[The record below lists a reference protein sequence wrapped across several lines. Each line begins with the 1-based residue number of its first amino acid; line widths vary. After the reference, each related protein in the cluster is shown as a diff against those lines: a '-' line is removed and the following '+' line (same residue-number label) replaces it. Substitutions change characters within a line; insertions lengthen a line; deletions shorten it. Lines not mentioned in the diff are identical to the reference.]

1 MTNDSTPS
9 PQGYDFFADVEGTR
23 SVAHTL
29 EASVRF
35 QTPLNA
41 LARLEQQL
49 MELPGRLQYLN
60 SRNVTYD
67 VSLGEAIGQL
77 TQRLRVAAQDARSIA
92 DRESQ
97 TLSPRVEQLWTTINA
112 NDEKIGADGYIPH
125 AEDISAA
132 LKEADSLKLRV
143 ERAEQDVQGAFN
155 EVANEMRNLLKQIA
169 QLEQT
174 GEAVKAAGWQ
184 VNSGELVLDATPAR
198 YQRKPGDLFNG
209 YLFLTTQRL
218 VFERREEVTSGVL
231 FLQRKKQV
239 SEIAWEAPLGQISD
253 VLINDNFL
261 RIAMPGQP
269 ITTFIVEGQADKWLK
284 AILAKV
290 PAKS

>member
-1 MTNDSTPS
+1 MTNDSTPR

-49 MELPGRLQYLN
+49 IELPGRLQYLN

-77 TQRLRVAAQDARSIA
+77 TQRLRVAAEDARAIA
-92 DRESQ
+92 ERESE
-97 TLSPRVEQLWTTINA
+97 TLSPRVEQLWVMINA

-125 AEDISAA
+125 AADIGAA
-132 LKEADSLKLRV
+132 LNESESLKTRI

-184 VNSGELVLDATPAR
+184 VNTGELVLDATPAH

-239 SEIAWEAPLGQISD
+239 SEIAWESPLGQIND
-253 VLINDNFL
+253 VLLNDNL
-261 RIAMPGQP
+261 VRVATQGQP
-269 ITTFIVEGQADKWLK
+269 ITTFIVEGQPDKWHK